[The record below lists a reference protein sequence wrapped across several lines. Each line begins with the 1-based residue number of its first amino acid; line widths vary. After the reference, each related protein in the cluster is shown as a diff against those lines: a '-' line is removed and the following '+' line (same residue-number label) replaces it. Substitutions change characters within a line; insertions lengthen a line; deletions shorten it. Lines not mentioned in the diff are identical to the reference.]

1 MEGIRMKCPNCQF
14 ENREGV
20 KFCEECGIQFNI
32 ECPSCKAN
40 IPFGRKF
47 CGECGYDLKPSKDS
61 SAQIP
66 ETDSLPSLSSAEIS
80 PSQIAPIVGERKHV
94 TALFSD
100 LSGYTAMS
108 EKLDPEEV
116 KDITSKIF
124 DDITKVITKYEGFV
138 EKFAGDAVMALF
150 GAAEAH
156 EDDPVR
162 AIKAAREIHNLVNSL
177 SPRYEE
183 HIEQPLAMHTGIN
196 TGLVVTGDINLE
208 KGTHGVTGD
217 TINVAARL
225 SDLGNAWDIL
235 VGPDTYY
242 QSEGYF
248 DFKEMEPA
256 TVKGKSEPIRIYKVL
271 AQKEQPIK
279 IHRLHGFKADLIGRK
294 VEINQ
299 LTDAAR
305 KLKEGSG
312 VVYSIYGTAGTGKSR
327 LIQEFK
333 ASLNLEDIQWL
344 EGHAYP
350 YSQNIPYAPLINL
363 LSRSLQIEEGD
374 PPEEMREKVEAGL
387 KNLIG
392 ENQDFIPYVGSLF
405 SLSYPEIEDVS
416 PEHWKAQVQKAIQT
430 VLSALAQRAPTV
442 VCLEDLHWAD
452 PSFIELIRLLISE
465 FREPVV
471 FLCIYRPI
479 ISLFTGHQISTMVTP
494 YQEIRLQDLS
504 ISESQ
509 GMVESLL
516 KTDEIPLELQQFLQ
530 DKVEGNPFYIE
541 EVINSLIES
550 DTLIRDNG
558 KWKLTREITEAEA
571 SSTIH
576 GVISGRLDRLE
587 KESKRILQ
595 EASVIG
601 RTFFYEILNRVTEL
615 KHKIDLSLRSLERLD
630 LIRARTLQPDLEY
643 IFKHALTQEVVYNG
657 LLKKERQAIHER
669 IGLVMEQLFQDR
681 LPEFYESLAYHFQ
694 QGQSVIKAVDYLIKS
709 GEKSLRRYAVEESN
723 QYYQE
728 AYNLLKGQSKKTKE
742 ELELLIDVLIKWSLV
757 FYYRGDFR
765 SATKLLTAHE
775 RLAESL
781 NDKYRLGM
789 FYGWIGMTMWARER
803 FRDSYQYLNKALE
816 IGEKT
821 NNEEVIGYA
830 CTWLTW
836 TYAELGMHEEAKIAG
851 KRAQEIARSLSSDHY
866 LFLKSLS
873 GIGYLYWLK
882 GEGQKCIE
890 AGRRLVDFGLKR
902 SSIRSQVMG
911 HYIKGLGYF
920 SKGDFQAAIDC
931 FMRATQVSG
940 DPYYFHIPRLLLG
953 MTYTLTGRLQEAEAI
968 LREVADYSDKFDTES
983 IGTPAY
989 AMLGGV
995 LLLKGELKSGLKMVE
1010 GAQRLFLKN
1019 ERKFSYI
1026 MTEYMLGTFYL
1037 QIVLKNDELS
1047 LPVKIKNIGFLV
1059 KHIPFS
1065 SQKAEAHFN
1074 KAIETAKEI
1083 GAKGLLAQ
1091 AYLDLGLLH
1100 KAKKRADQAKECI
1113 SKAINIFEECEAE
1126 VYLKQAKKAIE
1137 SIP

>member
-1 MEGIRMKCPNCQF
+1 
-14 ENREGV
+14 
-20 KFCEECGIQFNI
+20 
-32 ECPSCKAN
+32 
-40 IPFGRKF
+40 
-47 CGECGYDLKPSKDS
+47 
-61 SAQIP
+61 
-66 ETDSLPSLSSAEIS
+66 
-80 PSQIAPIVGERKHV
+80 
-94 TALFSD
+94 
-100 LSGYTAMS
+100 MS
-108 EKLDPEEV
+108 ERLDPEEV
-116 KDITSKIF
+116 KEITSKIF
-124 DDITKVITKYEGFV
+124 DDISKIITKYEGFV
-138 EKFAGDAVMALF
+138 EKYAGDAVMALF
-150 GAAEAH
+150 GATEAH

-162 AIKAAREIHNLVNSL
+162 AIKAAREIHKLVDSL

-183 HIEQPLAMHTGIN
+183 RIEQPLSMHTGIN
-196 TGLVVTGDINLE
+196 TGLVVTGNVNLE
-208 KGTHGVTGD
+208 KGTHGVAGD

-225 SDLGNAWDIL
+225 SGLGNAGEIL
-235 VGPDTYY
+235 VGPDTFY
-242 QSEGYF
+242 QAEGYF
-248 DFKEMEPA
+248 DFIELEPA
-256 TVKGKSEPIRIYKVL
+256 SIKGRSVPIRIYTVL

-279 IHRLHGFKADLIGRK
+279 IHRLHGLKADLIGRK
-294 VEINQ
+294 VEMNQ
-299 LTDAAR
+299 LSEAVR
-305 KLKEGSG
+305 RLKTGTGS
-312 VVYSIYGTAGTGKSR
+312 VFSIYGPAGTGKSR

-333 ASLNLEDIQWL
+333 ASLNLEEIQWM
-344 EGHAYP
+344 EGHAYS
-350 YSQNIPYAPLINL
+350 YCQNIPYAPLINL

-374 PPEEMREKVEAGL
+374 PPEEIRKKVEAGL
-387 KNLIG
+387 GNLIG
-392 ENQDFIPYVGSLF
+392 ENQDMIPYVGSLF
-405 SLSYPEIEDVS
+405 SLSYPEIEEVS
-416 PEHWKAQVQKAIQT
+416 PEHWKAQLQKAIQT
-430 VLSALAQRAPTV
+430 VLSTMAESAPTI

-452 PSFIELIRLLISE
+452 PSSLELIRLLISE
-465 FREPVV
+465 FREPVL
-471 FLCIYRPI
+471 FLCVYRPI

-516 KTDEIPLELQQFLQ
+516 KTNEIPLELQRFLQ

-558 KWKLTREITEAEA
+558 NWKLIGKITEAEV

-587 KESKRILQ
+587 IESKRILQ

-601 RTFFYEILNRVTEL
+601 RTFFYEILNRITEL
-615 KHKIDLSLRSLERLD
+615 KHHIDQCLRSLERLD
-630 LIRARTLQPDLEY
+630 LIRARSLQPDLEY

-669 IGLVMEQLFQDR
+669 IALVMEHLFHDR
-681 LPEFYESLAYHFQ
+681 LPEFYETLAYHFQ
-694 QGQSVIKAVDYLIKS
+694 QGHSITKAVDYLIKS

-723 QYYQE
+723 QYYHE
-728 AYNLLKGQSKKTKE
+728 AYNLLKGQSQKTKE
-742 ELELLIDVLIKWSLV
+742 ELRLLIDVLIKWSLV
-757 FYYRGDFR
+757 FYYRGDFK

-781 NDKYRLGM
+781 NDKHRLGM
-789 FYGWIGMTMWARER
+789 FYGWIGMTLWAREK

-821 NNEEVIGYA
+821 NDKEVIGYA
-830 CTWLTW
+830 YTWLTW
-836 TYAELGMHEEAKIAG
+836 TYAELGMLEEAKIAG
-851 KRAQEIARSLSSDHY
+851 KRAQEIAGSLASDHY
-866 LFLKSLS
+866 LYLKSLS
-873 GIGYLYWLK
+873 GIGHIYWLK
-882 GEGQKCIE
+882 GEGQKSIE
-890 AGRRLVDFGLKR
+890 AGRKLVNFGLKH

-920 SKGDFQAAIDC
+920 SKGDFPAAIDC
-931 FMRATQVSG
+931 FTRAIQVSG
-940 DPYYFHIPRLLLG
+940 DPYYFHIPKLLLG
-953 MTYTLTGRLQEAEAI
+953 MSYTLTGRLQEAEAI
-968 LREVADYSDKFDTES
+968 LREIANYGDKFGAES

-995 LLLKGELKSGLKMVE
+995 LILKGKLKSGLKMVE
-1010 GAQRLFLKN
+1010 DAQRLFLKN
-1019 ERKFSYI
+1019 ERKFPYI
-1026 MTEYMLGTFYL
+1026 MTEYILGTFYL

-1091 AYLDLGLLH
+1091 AYVGLGLLH
-1100 KAKKRADQAKECI
+1100 KGQ
-1113 SKAINIFEECEAE
+1113 
-1126 VYLKQAKKAIE
+1126 LKFLHNARQTFT
-1137 SIP
+1137 

>member
-1 MEGIRMKCPNCQF
+1 MQCSKCQF
-14 ENREGV
+14 ENPEGI
-20 KFCEECGIQFNI
+20 KFCVECGNKFGAI
-32 ECPSCKAN
+32 CPKCGFSN
-40 IPFGRKF
+40 SPSFKF
-47 CGECGYDLKPSKDS
+47 CGECGYDLKPTKDFS
-61 SAQIP
+61 VQIP

-108 EKLDPEEV
+108 EMLDPEEV
-116 KDITSKIF
+116 KGITSKIF
-124 DDITKVITKYEGFV
+124 DEVSKIINKYEGFV

-150 GAAEAH
+150 GATEAH

-162 AIKAAREIHNLVNSL
+162 AIKAAREIHNIVNSI
-177 SPRYEE
+177 SPQYEE
-183 HIEQPLAMHTGIN
+183 RIVQPLVMHSGIN
-196 TGLVVTGDINLE
+196 TGLVVTGEVNLE
-208 KGTHGVTGD
+208 KGTHGVVGD

-225 SDLGNAWDIL
+225 SDLSIADDIL

-248 DFKEMEPA
+248 DFKEIEPA
-256 TVKGKSEPIRIYKVL
+256 TVKGKTKPIRIYKVI

-279 IHRLHGFKADLIGRK
+279 LHRLHGFKADLIGRK
-294 VEINQ
+294 AEMNLLSAAVQ
-299 LTDAAR
+299 KLTQGTGA
-305 KLKEGSG
+305 
-312 VVYSIYGTAGTGKSR
+312 VFSIYGTAGTGKSR
-327 LIQEFK
+327 LVQEFK
-333 ASLNLEDIQWL
+333 GSLSLEEIQWL

-350 YSQNIPYAPLINL
+350 YSQNIPYSPLINL

-374 PPEEMREKVEAGL
+374 PPDEIRKKVEAGL
-387 KNLIG
+387 ENLIG
-392 ENQDFIPYVGSLF
+392 ENQGLIPYVGSLF

-416 PEHWKAQVQKAIQT
+416 PEHWKTQLQKAIQI
-430 VLSALAQRAPTV
+430 VLSALAQRAPMV
-442 VCLEDLHWAD
+442 VCLEDLQWAD
-452 PSFIELIRLLISE
+452 PSFLELIRLLISE
-465 FREPVV
+465 SREPVLFV
-471 FLCIYRPI
+471 CTYRPI
-479 ISLFTGHQISTMVTP
+479 ISLFTGHQISSMSVP

-516 KTDEIPLELQQFLQ
+516 KADTIPAELQRFLQ

-550 DTLIRDNG
+550 ETLIRDNG
-558 KWKLTREITEAEA
+558 DWKLTRAITEAEV

-601 RTFFYEILNRVTEL
+601 RTFFYEILNQVSEL
-615 KHKIDLSLRSLERLD
+615 KDQIDKNLRGLERLD
-630 LIRARTLQPDLEY
+630 LIRAKTLQPDLEY
-643 IFKHALTQEVVYNG
+643 IFKHALTQEVVYSG
-657 LLKKERQAIHER
+657 LLKKERQLIHER
-669 IGLVMEQLFQDR
+669 IGLVMEQLFHDR
-681 LPEFYESLAYHFQ
+681 LPEFYETLAYHFQ
-694 QGQSVIKAVDYLIKS
+694 QGQAVTKAVTYLIKS

-728 AYNLLKGQSKKTKE
+728 AYNLLKNQPKKANM
-742 ELELLIDVLIKWSLV
+742 ELLIDVLIKWSLV

-816 IGEKT
+816 IGEKI

-851 KRAQEIARSLSSDHY
+851 KRAQEIARSLASDHY

-873 GIGYLYWLK
+873 GIGYLYWIK

-890 AGRRLVDFGLKR
+890 AGMRLVDFGLKR

-920 SKGDFQAAIDC
+920 TKGDFQAAIDC
-931 FMRATQVSG
+931 FMMAPQVSG
-940 DPYYFHIPRLLLG
+940 DPYYYHIPRLLLG

-968 LREVADYSDKFDTES
+968 LREIVDYSGKFDTES
-983 IGTPAY
+983 IGTPAH

-1010 GAQRLFLKN
+1010 DAQRLFLKN
-1019 ERKFSYI
+1019 ERKFSCIMVDYI
-1026 MTEYMLGTFYL
+1026 LGTFYL
-1037 QIVLKNDELS
+1037 QIVLKNDEFS

-1059 KHIPFS
+1059 RHIPFS

-1074 KAIETAKEI
+1074 KAIEMAKEI
-1083 GAKGLLAQ
+1083 GAKGLLGQ
-1091 AYLDLGLLH
+1091 AYMDLGLLH
-1100 KAKKRADQAKECI
+1100 KAKKRTVQARECI
-1113 SKAINIFEECEAE
+1113 SKAIKVFEECEAE
-1126 VYLKQAKKAIE
+1126 VYLKQANEALE
-1137 SIP
+1137 SLQ

>member
-1 MEGIRMKCPNCQF
+1 MQCPKCQF

-20 KFCEECGIQFNI
+20 KFCEECGNQFSVK
-32 ECPSCKAN
+32 CPSCKAN
-40 IPFGRKF
+40 IPFGIKF
-47 CGECGYDLKPSKDS
+47 CGECGYDLKPTKDS

-108 EKLDPEEV
+108 EMLDPEEV

-124 DDITKVITKYEGFV
+124 DEVSKIINKYEGFV

-150 GAAEAH
+150 GATEAH

-162 AIKAAREIHNLVNSL
+162 AIKAAREIHNIVNSI
-177 SPRYEE
+177 SPQYEE
-183 HIEQPLAMHTGIN
+183 RIVQPLVMHSGIN
-196 TGLVVTGDINLE
+196 TGLVVTGEVNLE
-208 KGTHGVTGD
+208 KGTHGVVGD

-225 SDLGNAWDIL
+225 SDLAIADDIL

-248 DFKEMEPA
+248 DFKEIEPA
-256 TVKGKSEPIRIYKVL
+256 TVKGKTKPIRIYKVI

-279 IHRLHGFKADLIGRK
+279 LHRLHGFKADLIGRK
-294 VEINQ
+294 VEMNLLSAAVQ
-299 LTDAAR
+299 KLTQGTGA
-305 KLKEGSG
+305 
-312 VVYSIYGTAGTGKSR
+312 VFSIYGTAGTGKSR
-327 LIQEFK
+327 LVQEFK
-333 ASLNLEDIQWL
+333 GSLSLEEIQWL

-350 YSQNIPYAPLINL
+350 YSQNIPYSPLINL
-363 LSRSLQIEEGD
+363 LSRSLQIGEGD
-374 PPEEMREKVEAGL
+374 PPDEIRKKVEAGL
-387 KNLIG
+387 ENLIG
-392 ENQDFIPYVGSLF
+392 ENQGLIPYVGSLF

-416 PEHWKAQVQKAIQT
+416 PEHWKAQLQKAIQI
-430 VLSALAQRAPTV
+430 VLSALAQRAPMV
-442 VCLEDLHWAD
+442 VCLEDLQWAD
-452 PSFIELIRLLISE
+452 PSFLELIRLLISE
-465 FREPVV
+465 FREPVLFV
-471 FLCIYRPI
+471 CAYRPI
-479 ISLFTGHQISTMVTP
+479 ISLFTSHQISSMSMP

-516 KTDEIPLELQQFLQ
+516 KTDTIPTELQRFLQ

-550 DTLIRDNG
+550 ETLVRDNG
-558 KWKLTREITEAEA
+558 DWKLTRAITEAEV

-601 RTFFYEILNRVTEL
+601 RTFFYEILNQVSEL
-615 KHKIDLSLRSLERLD
+615 KDQIDKNLRGLERLD
-630 LIRARTLQPDLEY
+630 LIRAKTLQPDLEY
-643 IFKHALTQEVVYNG
+643 IFKHALTQEVVYSG
-657 LLKKERQAIHER
+657 LLKKERQLIHER
-669 IGLVMEQLFQDR
+669 IGLVMEQLFHDR
-681 LPEFYESLAYHFQ
+681 LPEFYETLAYHFQ
-694 QGQSVIKAVDYLIKS
+694 QGQAVTKAVTYLIKS

-728 AYNLLKGQSKKTKE
+728 AYNLLKSQSKKTNK

-816 IGEKT
+816 IGEKI

-851 KRAQEIARSLSSDHY
+851 KRAQEIARSLASDHY

-873 GIGYLYWLK
+873 GIGYLYWIK

-890 AGRRLVDFGLKR
+890 AGMRLVDFGLKR

-920 SKGDFQAAIDC
+920 TKGDFQAAIDC

-940 DPYYFHIPRLLLG
+940 DPYYYHIPRLLLG
-953 MTYTLTGRLQEAEAI
+953 MTYILTGRLQEAEAI
-968 LREVADYSDKFDTES
+968 LREIVDYSGKFDTES
-983 IGTPAY
+983 IGTPAH

-1010 GAQRLFLKN
+1010 DAQRLFLKN
-1019 ERKFSYI
+1019 ERKFSCIMADYI
-1026 MTEYMLGTFYL
+1026 LGTFYL
-1037 QIVLKNDELS
+1037 QIVLKNDEFS

-1074 KAIETAKEI
+1074 KAIEMAKEI
-1083 GAKGLLAQ
+1083 GAKGLLGQ
-1091 AYLDLGLLH
+1091 AYMDLGLLH
-1100 KAKKRADQAKECI
+1100 KAKKRTAQARECI
-1113 SKAINIFEECEAE
+1113 SKAIKVFEECEAE
-1126 VYLKQAKKAIE
+1126 VYLKQANEALE
-1137 SIP
+1137 SLQ

>member
-1 MEGIRMKCPNCQF
+1 MKCPLCQF
-14 ENREGV
+14 ENPDGM
-20 KFCEECGIQFNI
+20 KFCVECGNKFDAI
-32 ECPSCKAN
+32 CPKCGFSN
-40 IPFGRKF
+40 SPSFKF
-47 CGECGYDLKPSKDS
+47 CGECGYDLKLTKES

-66 ETDSLPSLSSAEIS
+66 ETDSLHSLSSGKIS
-80 PSQIAPIVGERKHV
+80 PSQISPIVGERKYV

-108 EKLDPEEV
+108 EMLDPEEL

-124 DDITKVITKYEGFV
+124 DEVSKIIYKYEGFV

-150 GAAEAH
+150 GATEAH

-162 AIKAAREIHNLVNSL
+162 AIKAAREIHKLVNSI
-177 SPRYEE
+177 SPQYEE
-183 HIEQPLAMHTGIN
+183 HIKQPLAMHSGIN
-196 TGLVVTGDINLE
+196 TGLVVTGEVNLE
-208 KGTHGVTGD
+208 KGTHGVAGD

-225 SDLGNAWDIL
+225 SDLGIADDIL

-248 DFKEMEPA
+248 DFKEIEPA
-256 TVKGKSEPIRIYKVL
+256 TVKGKTKPIRIYKVI

-279 IHRLHGFKADLIGRK
+279 LHRLHGFKADLIGRK
-294 VEINQ
+294 VEMNLLYAAVQ
-299 LTDAAR
+299 NLTQGTGA
-305 KLKEGSG
+305 
-312 VVYSIYGTAGTGKSR
+312 VFSIYGTAGTGKSR
-327 LIQEFK
+327 LVQEFRS
-333 ASLNLEDIQWL
+333 SLNLGEYLWL

-350 YSQNIPYAPLINL
+350 YSQNIPYYPLINL
-363 LSRSLQIEEGD
+363 LSRSLLIEEGD
-374 PPEEMREKVEAGL
+374 PPEEIRGKVKAGL
-387 KNLIG
+387 ENLIG
-392 ENQDFIPYVGSLF
+392 ENQNFIPYLGSLF
-405 SLSYPEIEDVS
+405 SLNYPEIENVS
-416 PEHWKAQVQKAIQT
+416 PEHWKAQLQKAIQT
-430 VLSALAQRAPTV
+430 VLSAMAQSAPTV
-442 VCLEDLHWAD
+442 VCLEDLQWAD
-452 PSFIELIRLLISE
+452 PSFLELIRLLISE
-465 FREPVV
+465 FRDPVLFV
-471 FLCIYRPI
+471 CAYRPT
-479 ISLFTGHQISTMVTP
+479 ISLFTSHQISSMSLP

-516 KTDEIPLELQQFLQ
+516 KTDMIPKELQQFLQ

-550 DTLIRDNG
+550 ETLLRDNG
-558 KWKLTREITEAEA
+558 DWKLTRAITEAEV

-601 RTFFYEILNRVTEL
+601 RTFFYEILNQISEL
-615 KHKIDLSLRSLERLD
+615 KDQIDKNLRGLERLD
-630 LIRARTLQPDLEY
+630 LIRAKTLQPDLEY
-643 IFKHALTQEVVYNG
+643 IFKHALTQEVVYSG
-657 LLKKERQAIHER
+657 LLKKERQLIHKR
-669 IGLVMEQLFQDR
+669 IGFVMEKLFHDR
-681 LPEFYESLAYHFQ
+681 LPEFYETLSYHFQ
-694 QGQSVIKAVDYLIKS
+694 QGQEVIKAVTYLIKS

-723 QYYQE
+723 QYYQD
-728 AYNLLKGQSKKTKE
+728 AYNLLKSYPKKTNK

-781 NDKYRLGM
+781 NDEYRLGM

-816 IGEKT
+816 IGENI

-830 CTWLTW
+830 YTWLTW

-851 KRAQEIARSLSSDHY
+851 EKAQKIAISLASDHY

-873 GIGYLYWLK
+873 GIGYLYWIK
-882 GEGQKCIE
+882 GEGKKCIE
-890 AGRRLVDFGLKR
+890 TGIKLVDFGLKH

-920 SKGDFQAAIDC
+920 TKGDFQAAIDC

-940 DPYYFHIPRLLLG
+940 DPYYFQIPRLLLG

-968 LREVADYSDKFDTES
+968 IREVAGYSDKFDTES
-983 IGTPAY
+983 IGTPAH

-1010 GAQRLFLKN
+1010 EAQRLFQKN

-1026 MTEYMLGTFYL
+1026 MTEYILGTFYS
-1037 QIVLKNDELS
+1037 QVVLKNGELS
-1047 LPVKIKNIGFLV
+1047 LPAKIKNIGFLV

-1074 KAIETAKEI
+1074 KAIAMAKEI
-1083 GAKGLLAQ
+1083 GAKGLMGQ
-1091 AYLDLGLLH
+1091 AYMDLGLLH
-1100 KAKKRADQAKECI
+1100 KGKKRTDQARECI
-1113 SKAINIFEECEAE
+1113 SKAIKIFEECEAE
-1126 VYLKQAKKAIE
+1126 VYLKKADVVLK
-1137 SIP
+1137 SLQ

>member
-1 MEGIRMKCPNCQF
+1 MQCPNCNYGNPP
-14 ENREGV
+14 E
-20 KFCEECGIQFNI
+20 
-32 ECPSCKAN
+32 A
-40 IPFGRKF
+40 KF
-47 CGECGYDLKPSKDS
+47 CGGCGNQFYLTCSECGMKNPVGNKFCNECGFNLKLPKAVSD
-61 SAQIP
+61 QTT
-66 ETDSLPSLSSAEIS
+66 ETKNLLVSTTKEIIAED
-80 PSQIAPIVGERKHV
+80 PLTQTGERKHV
-94 TALFSD
+94 TVLFSD

-108 EKLDPEEV
+108 EMLDPEEV

-124 DDITKVITKYEGFV
+124 GEISKIINKYEGFV

-150 GAAEAH
+150 GATEAH

-162 AIKAAREIHNLVNSL
+162 AIKAAQEIHNLVNSI
-177 SPRYEE
+177 SPQYEE
-183 HIEQPLAMHTGIN
+183 RIKQSLVMHSGIN
-196 TGLVVTGDINLE
+196 TGLVVTGEVQLE
-208 KGTHGVTGD
+208 KGTHGVAGD

-225 SDLGNAWDIL
+225 SALGVADDIL
-235 VGPDTYY
+235 VGPGTYF

-256 TVKGKSEPIRIYKVL
+256 TVKGKSKPIRIYKVI
-271 AQKEQPIK
+271 AQKKQPIK
-279 IHRLHGFKADLIGRK
+279 LHRLHGFKADLIGRK
-294 VEINQ
+294 VEMNQ
-299 LTDAAR
+299 LMDAIR
-305 KLKEGSG
+305 KLKDGSG
-312 VVYSIYGTAGTGKSR
+312 SVFSVYGAAGTGKSR

-333 ASLNLEDIQWL
+333 TSLNLEKIQWL
-344 EGHAYP
+344 EGYAYP
-350 YSQNIPYAPLINL
+350 HSQNIPYFPLINL
-363 LSRSLQIEEGD
+363 LSRSLQVEEAD
-374 PPEEMREKVEAGL
+374 PPEEIRKKIKTGL
-387 KNLIG
+387 ENLIS
-392 ENQDFIPYVGSLF
+392 ENQDLIPYVGSLF
-405 SLSYPEIEDVS
+405 SLGYSDIEDVS
-416 PEHWKAQVQKAIQT
+416 PEHWKAQLQKAIQT
-430 VLSALAQRAPTV
+430 VLTALAKSAPTV
-442 VCLEDLHWAD
+442 ICLEDLQWAD
-452 PSFIELIRLLISE
+452 PSFLELIRLLISE
-465 FREPVV
+465 FRDPVLFV
-471 FLCIYRPI
+471 CAYRPD
-479 ISLFTGHQISTMVTP
+479 ISLFTSYQIRNMNMP

-504 ISESQ
+504 ISESY

-516 KTDEIPLELQQFLQ
+516 KTDTIPLELQQFLQ

-541 EVINSLIES
+541 EVVNSLIES
-550 DTLIRDNG
+550 DTLSQDNG
-558 KWKLTREITEAEA
+558 DWKLTRAITDAEV

-587 KESKRILQ
+587 KESKRVLQ

-601 RTFFYEILNRVTEL
+601 RTFFYEILNHISEL
-615 KHKIDLSLRSLERLD
+615 KDQIDKNLRNLERLD
-630 LIRARTLQPDLEY
+630 LIRAKTLQPDLEY
-643 IFKHALTQEVVYNG
+643 IFKHALTQEVVYSG
-657 LLKKERQAIHER
+657 LLKKERQLIHER
-669 IGLVMEQLFQDR
+669 IGLVMEQLFHDR
-681 LPEFYESLAYHFQ
+681 LPEFYETLAYHFQ
-694 QGQSVIKAVDYLIKS
+694 QGRAVIKAVTYLIKS

-728 AYNLLKGQSKKTKE
+728 AYNLLKGQSKNTKE

-765 SATKLLTAHE
+765 SATKLLSTHE

-803 FRDSYQYLNKALE
+803 FRNSCQYLNKALE
-816 IGEKT
+816 IGEKI
-821 NNEEVIGYA
+821 NNKEVIGYA

-836 TYAELGMHEEAKIAG
+836 TYAELGMYEEAEIVG
-851 KRAQEIARSLSSDHY
+851 ERAQEIAKSLPSDHY

-873 GIGYLYWLK
+873 GIGYMSWLK

-890 AGRRLVDFGLKR
+890 AGKRLVDFGLKR

-911 HYIKGLGYF
+911 HYVKGLGYF

-931 FMRATQVSG
+931 FKRATQVSG

-953 MTYTLTGRLQEAEAI
+953 MSYILTGRLQKAETI
-968 LREVADYSDKFDTES
+968 LREVAAYSDKFDTEA

-1010 GAQRLFLKN
+1010 DAQGLFLKN

-1026 MTEYMLGTFYL
+1026 MSEYILGTFYL

-1047 LPVKIKNIGFLV
+1047 LPVKIKNIGFLI
-1059 KHIPFS
+1059 KNIPFS
-1065 SQKAEAHFN
+1065 SQKAEMHLN
-1074 KAIETAKEI
+1074 KAIETAKQI

-1113 SKAINIFEECEAE
+1113 SKAIKIFEEGEAE
-1126 VYLKQAKKAIE
+1126 FYLKQAKKAIE
-1137 SIP
+1137 SIL

>member
-1 MEGIRMKCPNCQF
+1 MECPQCQI
-14 ENREGV
+14 ENRE
-20 KFCEECGIQFNI
+20 N
-32 ECPSCKAN
+32 A
-40 IPFGRKF
+40 KF
-47 CGECGYDLKPSKDS
+47 CGECGYRFEVTCPECGTKNRAENKFCDECGYNFKTHKDTS
-61 SAQIP
+61 VEIFEKGSL
-66 ETDSLPSLSSAEIS
+66 SLPTTNEKSSRDLS
-80 PSQIAPIVGERKHV
+80 PIIGERKHV

-108 EKLDPEEV
+108 ERLDPEEV
-116 KDITSKIF
+116 KEITGKIF
-124 DDITKVITKYEGFV
+124 DEISKIISKYEGFV
-138 EKFAGDAVMALF
+138 EKFAGDAIMALF
-150 GAAEAH
+150 GATETH

-162 AIKAAREIHNLVNSL
+162 AIKAAREIHNLVNSI
-177 SPRYEE
+177 SPQYEE
-183 HIEQPLAMHTGIN
+183 RIEQPLVMHSGIN
-196 TGLVVTGDINLE
+196 TGLVVTGEVNLE
-208 KGTHGVTGD
+208 KGTHGVAGN

-225 SDLGNAWDIL
+225 SDLGIADDIL

-248 DFKEMEPA
+248 DFKEIEPA
-256 TVKGKSEPIRIYKVL
+256 TVKGKTKPIRIYKVI

-279 IHRLHGFKADLIGRK
+279 LHRLHGFKADLIGRK
-294 VEINQ
+294 VEMNLLSAAVQ
-299 LTDAAR
+299 KLTQGTGA
-305 KLKEGSG
+305 
-312 VVYSIYGTAGTGKSR
+312 VVSIYGTAGTGKSR
-327 LIQEFK
+327 LVQEFK
-333 ASLNLEDIQWL
+333 GSLSLEEIQWL

-350 YSQNIPYAPLINL
+350 YSQNIPYSPLINL
-363 LSRSLQIEEGD
+363 LSRSLQIAETD
-374 PPEEMREKVEAGL
+374 PPDEIQKKVEAGL
-387 KNLIG
+387 DNLIR
-392 ENQDFIPYVGSLF
+392 ENQDLIPYVGSLF

-416 PEHWKAQVQKAIQT
+416 PEHWKAQLQKAIQI

-442 VCLEDLHWAD
+442 VCLEDLQWAD
-452 PSFIELIRLLISE
+452 PSFLELIRLLISE
-465 FREPVV
+465 FREPVLFV
-471 FLCIYRPI
+471 CAYRPI
-479 ISLFTGHQISTMVTP
+479 ISLFTSHQISNMNMP

-516 KTDEIPLELQQFLQ
+516 KTDEIPSELQGFLQ

-550 DTLIRDNG
+550 DTLVRDNG
-558 KWKLTREITEAEA
+558 DWKLTRAITEAEV

-601 RTFFYEILNRVTEL
+601 RTFFYEILNQVSEL
-615 KHKIDLSLRSLERLD
+615 KDRIDKNLHSLERLD
-630 LIRARTLQPDLEY
+630 LIRAKTLQPDLEY
-643 IFKHALTQEVVYNG
+643 IFKHALTQEVVYSG
-657 LLKKERQAIHER
+657 LLKKERQLIHER
-669 IGLVMEQLFQDR
+669 IGLVMEQLFHDR
-681 LPEFYESLAYHFQ
+681 LPEFYETLAYHFQ
-694 QGQSVIKAVDYLIKS
+694 QGQAVIKAVTYLIKS

-742 ELELLIDVLIKWSLV
+742 ELQLLIDVLIKWSLV
-757 FYYRGDFR
+757 LYYRGDFR

-775 RLAESL
+775 HLAESL
-781 NDKYRLGM
+781 NDMYRLGM

-821 NNEEVIGYA
+821 NNKEVIGYA

-836 TYAELGMHEEAKIAG
+836 TYAELGMYEEAKIAG
-851 KRAQEIARSLSSDHY
+851 KRAQEIAKSFASDHY

-873 GIGYLYWLK
+873 GIGYMFWLR

-920 SKGDFQAAIDC
+920 SKGNFQAAIDC
-931 FMRATQVSG
+931 FMKATQVSG

-953 MTYTLTGRLQEAEAI
+953 MAYILTGRLQEAEAI
-968 LREVADYSDKFDTES
+968 LREVAAYSDKFDTES

-1010 GAQRLFLKN
+1010 DAQRLFLKN

-1026 MTEYMLGTFYL
+1026 MSEYILGNFYL
-1037 QIVLKNDELS
+1037 QIVLKNDDLS

-1059 KHIPFS
+1059 KNIPFS
-1065 SQKAEAHFN
+1065 SQKAEAHLN
-1074 KAIETAKEI
+1074 KAIETAKGI
-1083 GAKGLLAQ
+1083 GAKGLLAR

-1100 KAKKRADQAKECI
+1100 KAKKRSDQAKECI
-1113 SKAINIFEECEAE
+1113 SKAIKIFEECEAE
-1126 VYLKQAKKAIE
+1126 VYLKQAKKTIE